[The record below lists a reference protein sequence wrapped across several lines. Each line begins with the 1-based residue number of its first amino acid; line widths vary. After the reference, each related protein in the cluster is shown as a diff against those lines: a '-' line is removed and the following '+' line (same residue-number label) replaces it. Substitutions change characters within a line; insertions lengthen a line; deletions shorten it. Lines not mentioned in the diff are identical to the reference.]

1 MFTLQQIVRN
11 PSIVFR
17 TVPLPVVLVIFFFA
31 LVIHESAHAWMA
43 SRCGDNT
50 ARYAGRI
57 TLNPLPHID
66 PIGTIIFPFL
76 LILSGSP
83 FVIGW
88 AKPVPINP
96 YNFHNPRVDLAKVG
110 ASGPISNIGLAI
122 VSSFLV
128 WIFSYLPGGQAGLPM
143 EGLRNSLLLILLFSV
158 LVNLLLAVFNLIP
171 IPPLD
176 GSQILSGLLPSHL
189 AMKYEMIRPFGFII
203 IFFFLL
209 TGLLWAIILP
219 IVQFL
224 YNLLFLWVGRG
235 F

>member
-17 TVPLPVVLVIFFFA
+17 MIPLPVAIIIFFFA
-31 LVIHESAHAWMA
+31 VVVHECGHGWMA

-66 PIGTIIFPFL
+66 LIGTIIFPLL
-76 LILSGSP
+76 LIVSGSS

-96 YNFHNPRVDLAKVG
+96 YNFNNPRGDLVRVG
-110 ASGPISNIGLAI
+110 AFGPLSNVGLAI

-128 WIFSYLPGGQAGLPM
+128 WIFSYLPMAK
-143 EGLRNSLLLILLFSV
+143 LRSSLLLILLFSV

-176 GSQILSGLLPSHL
+176 GSQILSGLLPPNM
-189 AMKYEMIRPFGFII
+189 AMRYETIAPFGFII
-203 IFFFLL
+203 IFLLLL
-209 TGLLWAIILP
+209 TGLLWSIILP

-224 YNLLFLWVGRG
+224 YSLLFLWVGRG

>member
-1 MFTLQQIVRN
+1 MLILQQIVRN
-11 PSIVFR
+11 PSLVFR
-17 TVPLPVVLVIFFFA
+17 MISLPVALVIFFFA
-31 LVIHESAHAWMA
+31 IVIHECAHAWMA

-66 PIGTIIFPFL
+66 PIGTIILPLL
-76 LILSGSP
+76 LILSGSS

-96 YNFHNPRVDLAKVG
+96 LNFNNPRADLVRVG
-110 ASGPISNIGLAI
+110 ASGPLSNIGLAI
-122 VSSFLV
+122 GSSFLV
-128 WIFSYLPGGQAGLPM
+128 WIFSYLPVG
-143 EGLRNSLLLILLFSV
+143 EIKNSIIIILLFSV
-158 LVNLLLAVFNLIP
+158 LINLLLAVFNLIP

-176 GSQILSGLLPSHL
+176 GSQILSGLLPDHL
-189 AMKYEMIRPFGFII
+189 ARRYETFSRYGFII
-203 IFFFLL
+203 IFLLLL

-224 YNLLFLWVGRG
+224 YKILFLWVGRG